1 MGNQCGHLLKLLMF
15 RFNITF
21 WVQIFR
27 MINFRDVY
35 FHYLNLQKFKQFVF
49 CEFFKKSQCF
59 WLKFGFKIFA
69 NFTNFILFCESLSS
83 EKFEIV
89 HLQKFIS

>member
-1 MGNQCGHLLKLLMF
+1 MGNQCGNFLKLLMF

-49 CEFFKKSQCF
+49 CEFFKKSMFLAKIWFQNF
-59 WLKFGFKIFA
+59 RKF
-69 NFTNFILFCESLSS
+69 
-83 EKFEIV
+83 
-89 HLQKFIS
+89 H